1 MWNYDRTNWAG
12 GLSGWNGTNQDTA
25 MANGWFAQGRVGVR
39 PVAELD
45 IMASVSW
52 AHADKTPSA
61 QWESRDY
68 GYEVDLTATYKIT
81 NNLSYMLGG
90 GYLFTGDWYKG
101 INAGGTN
108 QIQND
113 FMVINKL
120 TLTF

>member
-1 MWNYDRTNWAG
+1 
-12 GLSGWNGTNQDTA
+12 
-25 MANGWFAQGRVGVR
+25 MASGWFAQGRVGVR

-52 AHADKTPSA
+52 AYADKTPSA

-68 GYEVDLTATYKIT
+68 GDEVDLTATYRIT
-81 NNLSYMLGG
+81 DNLSYMPGG
-90 GYLFTGDWYKG
+90 GYLFAGDWYKG
-101 INAGGTN
+101 INAGGAN

-113 FMVINKL
+113 FTILNKL